1 MAQRQRHA
9 DAPLAIDAFG
19 EGGFRI
25 AGDRHEGSIQLFAGQ
40 ALAWPHGN
48 EAQAKELTADDF
60 AIFIDAA
67 TRPDVVVRGVG
78 ARMRHPA
85 PEVRALFR
93 EAGIGLEVADTPTAC
108 RIYNIIANEARRVGA
123 ALIAV

>member
-1 MAQRQRHA
+1 MAQRQRHS

-25 AGDRHEGSIQLFAGQ
+25 AGDRHDGSIQLFAGQ
-40 ALAWPHGN
+40 ALAWATPSG
-48 EAQAKELTADDF
+48 ADAKSLTADDF
-60 AIFIDAA
+60 AVFVEAQ
-67 TRPDVVVRGVG
+67 TRPDVVVLGVG

-85 PEVRALFR
+85 PEVRKLFR
-93 EAGIGLEVADTPTAC
+93 DAGIGLEVADTPTAC
-108 RIYNIIANEARRVGA
+108 RIYNIIAGEARRVGA